1 MKFVEKYI
9 NFIGEKISY
18 LIPVMTILMIIVIVS
33 RYFFGVGRTDLQ
45 ELVMYFHALIFLG
58 CAGYVFNKDEHVR
71 VDIFYRGATAKYK
84 DLINVIFGFIFL
96 LPVAFVVGFYSIE
109 LINMSWKI
117 QETSTEA
124 GGLPYVFVQKT
135 FILLFPL
142 TLCAAF
148 FNQLI
153 KTIWK

>member
-1 MKFVEKYI
+1 MKFVEEYI

-18 LIPVMTILMIIVIVS
+18 LIPVMTLLMIIVIVS

-58 CAGYVFNKDEHVR
+58 CTGYVFNKDEHVR
-71 VDIFYRGATAKYK
+71 VDIFYRGATTKYK

>member
-45 ELVMYFHALIFLG
+45 ELVMYFHSLIFLG
-58 CAGYVFNKDEHVR
+58 CSGYVFNKDEHVR
-71 VDIFYRGATAKYK
+71 VDIFYRGAPAKYK

-142 TLCAAF
+142 TLFAAF

>member
-18 LIPVMTILMIIVIVS
+18 LIPVMTLLMIIVIVS

-58 CAGYVFNKDEHVR
+58 CTGYVFNKDEHVR

-96 LPVAFVVGFYSIE
+96 LPLAFVVGFYSIE

>member
-18 LIPVMTILMIIVIVS
+18 LIPVMTLLMIIVIVS

-96 LPVAFVVGFYSIE
+96 LPLTFVVGFYSIE

>member
-18 LIPVMTILMIIVIVS
+18 LIPVMTLLMIIVIVS

-96 LPVAFVVGFYSIE
+96 LPLAFVVGFYSIE

>member
-18 LIPVMTILMIIVIVS
+18 LIPVMTLLMIIVIVS

-58 CAGYVFNKDEHVR
+58 CTGYVFNKDEHVR

-96 LPVAFVVGFYSIE
+96 LPLAFVVGFYSIE

-142 TLCAAF
+142 TLFAAF

>member
-18 LIPVMTILMIIVIVS
+18 LIPVMTFLMIIVIVS

-142 TLCAAF
+142 TLCGAF

>member
-9 NFIGEKISY
+9 NFICENISY
-18 LIPVMTILMIIVIVS
+18 LIPVITLLMIIVIVS

-58 CAGYVFNKDEHVR
+58 CTGYVFNKDEHVR
-71 VDIFYRGATAKYK
+71 VDIFYRGVTSKYK
-84 DLINVIFGFIFL
+84 DLINVIFGCIFL

-142 TLCAAF
+142 TLFAAY

-153 KTIWK
+153 KKIWK